1 MLLDR
6 LKNIRIVLGSQSPR
20 RKELLAKMGVS
31 FEVIVKET
39 DEAFDVTLSPEDIVT
54 HIAMNK
60 LAGFVGGEFES
71 ALVITADTIVVN
83 DGVIL
88 NKPGADAEAMAMLTA
103 LQGKTH
109 QVMTAVGILYKGE
122 KQSFVETTTV
132 TFAALDLAEIGYYVE
147 NFKPMDK
154 AGAYGIQEW
163 IGLVGVEKIIGAF
176 ENVVGLPTARLYKE
190 LKNSITRKGSKLP
203 FFVISSLHQGL
214 YKLRLG
220 LEFVL
225 FEFQLRLSVLPMH
238 LSGR

>member
-1 MLLDR
+1 M
-6 LKNIRIVLGSQSPR
+6 
-20 RKELLAKMGVS
+20 
-31 FEVIVKET
+31 
-39 DEAFDVTLSPEDIVT
+39 
-54 HIAMNK
+54 
-60 LAGFVGGEFES
+60 
-71 ALVITADTIVVN
+71 ITADTIVVN

-190 LKNSITRKGSKLP
+190 LKKK
-203 FFVISSLHQGL
+203 
-214 YKLRLG
+214 
-220 LEFVL
+220 
-225 FEFQLRLSVLPMH
+225 
-238 LSGR
+238 